1 MKATLYSINRPHTD
15 NIKSGRKLWEIR
27 KTKPNIPVPFTS
39 LIYET
44 KKKGGCGK
52 VIGEFICDKIHEIE
66 YCGSQYLINKDIA
79 LTNRV
84 AKESC
89 LYYDDLR
96 KYIGAKK
103 GYALHISNLKIY
115 DKPKELSE
123 FKLWCDR
130 AAELDMMVGDGKL
143 IYGDFTKDRCLTCM
157 RSRPVGRD
165 YGGNGISIEIN
176 CNRQIE
182 RPPQSWC
189 YVETQGE

>member
-1 MKATLYSINRPHTD
+1 MKVLYSINRPHTD

-66 YCGSQYLINKDIA
+66 YCGSQYSINKDIA

-96 KYIGAKK
+96 EYIGTKK

-123 FKLWCDR
+123 FNGYCKYCGMTKECLR
-130 AAELDMMVGDGKL
+130 EDGEFCNYSYEYITL
-143 IYGDFTKDRCLTCM
+143 IHHIKCEKVLT
-157 RSRPVGRD
+157 
-165 YGGNGISIEIN
+165 
-176 CNRQIE
+176 

-189 YVETQGE
+189 YVEE

>member
-1 MKATLYSINRPHTD
+1 MKVLYSINRPHTD

-96 KYIGAKK
+96 EYIGTKK

-123 FKLWCDR
+123 FNITRKCKGNKICDEYR
-130 AAELDMMVGDGKL
+130 DTCPFGLECERRLP
-143 IYGDFTKDRCLTCM
+143 LT
-157 RSRPVGRD
+157 
-165 YGGNGISIEIN
+165 
-176 CNRQIE
+176 

-189 YVETQGE
+189 YVEE